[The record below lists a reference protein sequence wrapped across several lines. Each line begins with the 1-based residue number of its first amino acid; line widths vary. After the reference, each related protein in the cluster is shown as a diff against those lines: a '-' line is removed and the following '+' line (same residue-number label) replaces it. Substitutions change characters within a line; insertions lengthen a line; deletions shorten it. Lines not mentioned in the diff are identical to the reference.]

1 MNKKV
6 TSIVLALVMAV
17 SFACCSKKEATQ
29 ETQAP
34 LENVYNFSTGGVAI
48 DEYENEENLH
58 GSLGTSMGYE
68 LEQGT
73 GVYLSALT
81 YFAISPSDLEAMM
94 ELPEEEFTE
103 DMMQNLRD
111 RRGYISAVYAIDG
124 NRSIDDVA
132 DYLSELGLDISG
144 NEFLGTVGE
153 YNFYYQMNPTHID
166 YANDTIFEDEF
177 VEDVNTLMEHYSDA
191 SHYHIFVPE
200 AVESASEGTHI
211 SFQTVDL
218 EGNTVDSAELFAQN
232 TVTMINIWGTSCG
245 PCIDEMPMLNELNN
259 TMNAQGGAIVGIIA
273 NLSDL
278 NDEDTREAAED
289 IVASTGVEFQQL
301 LKWETM
307 DTDLPN
313 TFTPTSY
320 FVNSEGYI
328 IGEVVIGTRT
338 EAEYTEMFN
347 QALAAVS

>member
-29 ETQAP
+29 ATQAP
-34 LENVYNFSTGGVAI
+34 LENVFDYSTAGVAI
-48 DEYENEENLH
+48 DEHEDEENLH
-58 GSLGTSMGYE
+58 GSLGSSMGYE
-68 LEQGT
+68 LGQGS
-73 GVYLSALT
+73 GGYMSALA
-81 YFAISPSDLEAMM
+81 YFAISPSDLNALM
-94 ELPEEEFTE
+94 ELPEEEITE
-103 DMMQNLRD
+103 DILQNLRD
-111 RRGYISAVYAIDG
+111 RRSYISAVYTVDG

-132 DYLSELGLDISG
+132 DYLSEMGLDISG
-144 NEFLGTVGE
+144 NEYLGTVGE

-166 YANDTIFEDEF
+166 FANDTIFEDEF
-177 VEDVNTLMEHYSDA
+177 VEEYYSLVEYYSDT
-191 SHYHIFVPE
+191 SHYHIFEPV
-200 AVESASEGTHI
+200 AIESAAAGTHI

-218 EGNTVDSAELFAQN
+218 EGNVVDSAELFAQN

-245 PCIDEMPMLNELNN
+245 PCIDEMPMLNDLNN
-259 TMNAQGGAIVGIIA
+259 TMNAQGCAIVGVICD
-273 NLSDL
+273 LSDL
-278 NDEDTREAAED
+278 NDEDTRETAED
-289 IVASTGVEFQQL
+289 IIASTGVEFQQL

-313 TFTPTSY
+313 SFTPTSY
-320 FVNSEGYI
+320 YVDSEGYI